1 MNRYRA
7 DLHVHTVLS
16 PCGDLEMSPAQIT
29 DIAARKGIDILGV
42 TDHNSTKHVALIKKL
57 AEKRGIFVLGGAE
70 VTTREEIHCLAFFE
84 NNDSLA
90 AFQQYLDKHLADVK
104 NKPEAFGYQVV
115 VDENDMIL
123 EEEEKLLISAI
134 SKSLEEVQHV
144 IHQMEGIFI
153 PAHID
158 RPSYSLFSQLGFVP
172 PGLKAD
178 ALEISKQVSEE
189 EMRNKHPDVQGY
201 TLIGSSDAHYPG
213 QIGSRTSIFEM
224 KRRSF
229 DEIKKALAG
238 EEGRK
243 VWIEE
248 V

>member
-29 DIAARKGIDILGV
+29 DVAARKGIDILGV
-42 TDHNSTKHVALIKKL
+42 TDHNSTKHVALIKNL
-57 AEKRGIFVLGGAE
+57 AERKGIFVIGGAE

-84 NNDSLA
+84 NNDSLVK
-90 AFQQYLDKHLADVK
+90 FQHFLDAHLADVK
-104 NKPEAFGYQVV
+104 NKPGVFGYQVV
-115 VDENDMIL
+115 VDEDEMIL

-134 SKSLEEVQHV
+134 SKSLEEVQQV
-144 IHQMEGIFI
+144 VHQMGGIFI

-178 ALEISKQVSEE
+178 ALEISKQATENE
-189 EMRNKHPDVQGY
+189 IKTRHPDLQAY
-201 TLIGSSDAHYPG
+201 TFIGSSDAHHPG
-213 QIGSRTSIFEM
+213 QIGSRISIFEM

-229 DEIKKALAG
+229 DEIRKALAG
-238 EEGRK
+238 RGGRK

-248 V
+248 